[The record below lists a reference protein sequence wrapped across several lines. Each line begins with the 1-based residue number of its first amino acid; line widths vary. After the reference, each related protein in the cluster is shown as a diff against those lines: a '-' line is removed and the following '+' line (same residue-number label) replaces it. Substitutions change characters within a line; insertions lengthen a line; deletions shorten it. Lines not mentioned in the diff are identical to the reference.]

1 MSKQVTFFLQ
11 ISKLMKN
18 AFGQRV
24 NLNKCELS
32 WSRNVPSNKF
42 NELSQLMGV
51 KVVKSHDK
59 YLGLPTWIGR
69 SKTQIFKFI

>member
-11 ISKLMKN
+11 FSKLMKN
-18 AFGQRV
+18 SFGQRV